1 MAQAA
6 QLKPP
11 VLIIGGTRSGTS
23 MLSEW
28 IGSAPGVV
36 EWYEPNQLWR
46 VGRAYGPDDAVRP
59 EHATPGVKAWIRRK
73 FLEFQEAHGGRRVIE
88 KSPTNVFRVG
98 FVREVFPEA
107 TLIHIYR
114 DGRAVLSSQIEQ
126 YDTFQSYTLTRSGTI
141 ARIREMLGVVPFWQW
156 PAYAPR
162 FLEGLT
168 RRYIRRKRG
177 VSWFGVRYPG
187 WRADRGR
194 MTRTQMIATQWVTSV
209 EAAMADLSAF
219 PPGSWLGLRYEEVVA
234 DPEKWFGTICE
245 FCGIETNREY
255 LDKVKAKVHTQSL
268 DKWKH
273 DLPPE
278 VLAEAMPVMAPLLRK
293 LGYVDGETVRR

>member
-1 MAQAA
+1 MAQTA

-46 VGRAYGPDDAVRP
+46 VGCAYSPDDAVRP
-59 EHATPGVKAWIRRK
+59 EHATPWVKKWIRRK
-73 FLEFQEAHGGRRVIE
+73 FLEFQESHAGKRVIE
-88 KSPTNVFRVG
+88 KSPTNVFRVL

-107 TLIHIYR
+107 KIIHIYR
-114 DGRAVLSSQIEQ
+114 DGRAVLRSQIEQ
-126 YDTFQSYTLTRSGTI
+126 YDNFQSYTLTKSGTI

-162 FLEGLT
+162 FFEGLT
-168 RRYIRRKRG
+168 RRYIKRKQG

-187 WRADRGR
+187 WRADRPR
-194 MTRTQMIATQWVTSV
+194 MTRTQMIAKQWVTSV
-209 EAAMADLSAF
+209 ESALRDLETLPS
-219 PPGSWLGLRYEEVVA
+219 GSWLPLKYEEVVS
-234 DPEKWFGTICE
+234 DPEKWFTRICE
-245 FCGIETNREY
+245 FSGIETNREY
-255 LDKVKAKVHTQSL
+255 LETVKAKVHTQSL
-268 DKWKH
+268 GKWKQE
-273 DLPPE
+273 LAPE
-278 VLAEAMPVMAPLLRK
+278 VVAEAMGVMEPLLRR
-293 LGYVDGETVRR
+293 LGYVL